1 MKTKTFHFFVVAA
14 ALIFG
19 PALSGTPSSDEAIQK
34 TLTDYRERV
43 TRAAEELNRTHARI
57 ADEKSPLL
65 EQIRAAEDR
74 TIMAESE
81 TKRLDAN
88 HEDATE
94 QRRKLLQ
101 DLDSIRKT
109 IAYANTLSHDAL
121 KAVVDGFAPGE
132 GQFAGA
138 EVQALQKQLE
148 DPTTSPSGNVAM
160 DVADFLL
167 ARTEHALG
175 GYRAAGSATLAET
188 NQVLKGTFAF
198 VGPEV
203 YFQPSQGGGAGTVR
217 PRDGAK
223 YPTSYALPMWKM
235 DDSAAFF
242 AGKPGT
248 IIADASGGKALR
260 LKETSGTVWAHVKK
274 GGIVAFAILLVG
286 ILSAVMITQKLRDLS
301 RMAVD
306 SPTTVAAF
314 LALVANGSTSE
325 AEKTAQ
331 TLRRTTRELFTV
343 GLRNANQSKV
353 ILEEQLL
360 AVLLEQRL
368 YYERRLPLLAVIATA
383 APLMGLLGTVVGM
396 VKTFALIT
404 VFGTGNAGKLSTGIS
419 EVLLATELGLVVA
432 IPTLV
437 AHGFLAHRIQKNLSL
452 LERYALQFATAV
464 EAAKTG
470 LRAAPTKGSVAA

>member
-1 MKTKTFHFFVVAA
+1 MKTFHFFVFAA
-14 ALIFG
+14 AMMFG
-19 PALSGTPSSDEAIQK
+19 TASFGAPSSDEAIQK
-34 TLTDYRERV
+34 ALTEYRERV
-43 TRAAEELNRTHARI
+43 TRAADELNRTRARI

-74 TIMAESE
+74 IIMAESE
-81 TKRLDAN
+81 TKRLDTS
-88 HEDATE
+88 HENATE
-94 QRRKLLQ
+94 LRRKLLQ

-109 IAYANTLSHDAL
+109 IAYANTLSHDGL
-121 KAVVDGFAPGE
+121 KVVVDGFAPGE
-132 GQFAGA
+132 DQFAGSEA
-138 EVQALQKQLE
+138 QALQKQLE

-167 ARTEHALG
+167 ARTERALG
-175 GYRAAGSATLAET
+175 GYRATGSATLAET

-203 YFQPSQGGGAGTVR
+203 YFRPLQGGAAGTVR

-223 YPTSYALPMWKM
+223 YPTSYTLPMWKA
-235 DDSAAFF
+235 DESAAFF
-242 AGKPGT
+242 VGKAGT

-260 LKETSGTVWAHVKK
+260 LKETSGTVWTHVKK

-286 ILSAVMITQKLRDLS
+286 ILSAVMIAQKLRDLS

-325 AEKTAQ
+325 AEKTVQ

-404 VFGTGNAGKLSTGIS
+404 VFGTGNAGKLAGGIS
-419 EVLLATELGLVVA
+419 EVLVATELGLLVA
-432 IPTLV
+432 IPALV
-437 AHGFLAHRIQKNLSL
+437 AHGFLAHLIHKKLAM
-452 LERYALQFATAV
+452 LESYALEFVT
-464 EAAKTG
+464 AAKSG
-470 LRAAPTKGSVAA
+470 DPVVAQEDVPA